1 MTIKELKKQ
10 GIEFLEK
17 YKSLGYIVD
26 IYSDEWVDAQDPD
39 EYYAISREDLERFDS
54 EKGTDY
60 RGHLL
65 AVYLGDKNPELF
77 QDLKRIYKPFDDYCN
92 RKTTGMMALI
102 YPSLMLINLQTREI
116 LCVGLGYKNRIF
128 SFELSRYVHS
138 FTNNLD
144 KNFSVRCSDDFARL
158 DHNNVIRQVLK
169 TTEELGENYY
179 EYDSLKGNS
188 EVLVTLND
196 DGLYYFDDY
205 DEEGMTIEEVNEL
218 RNDYEKYSEWI
229 DDCISDLKSYFPKID
244 TWDLN
249 SGAYL

>member
-1 MTIKELKKQ
+1 MTSKELKKQ
-10 GIEFLEK
+10 GLEFLEK

-26 IYSDEWVDAQDPD
+26 IYSDEWVNSQDPD

-54 EKGTDY
+54 EKGTEY

-77 QDLKRIYKPFDDYCN
+77 SDLRRIYKPFNDYCN
-92 RKTTGMMALI
+92 IETTGIMALI
-102 YPSLMLINLQTREI
+102 YPSLLLINLRTREI

-128 SFELSRYVHS
+128 SFELSRYMHS
-138 FTNNLD
+138 QANSLGKDFGIE
-144 KNFSVRCSDDFARL
+144 CSDDFDRL
-158 DHNNVIRQVLK
+158 DHNNVIRNVLK
-169 TTEELGENYY
+169 TTEQLGELYY

-188 EVLVTLND
+188 DVIVTLQD
-196 DGLYYFDDY
+196 DGLFYLDDY

-229 DDCISDLKSYFPKID
+229 DDCISDLKAYFPKID
-244 TWDLN
+244 VWDLN